1 MASGWGSTADARRL
15 DARFADAWRL
25 LAHDGTRYLHLDYRE
40 AYYAK
45 VLLDALFGR
54 ESFLNEIIWAY
65 DYGAKSKNRWPTNHD
80 RILV

>member
-1 MASGWGSTADARRL
+1 MLAD
-15 DARFADAWRL
+15 
-25 LAHDGTRYLHLDYRE
+25 DGTLCLHLDYRE

-54 ESFLNEIIWAY
+54 ARFLNEIIWPY

>member
-1 MASGWGSTADARRL
+1 
-15 DARFADAWRL
+15 
-25 LAHDGTRYLHLDYRE
+25 
-40 AYYAK
+40 

>member
-1 MASGWGSTADARRL
+1 MWAGARRL
-15 DARFADAWRL
+15 DARFADACRL
-25 LAHDGTRYLHLDYRE
+25 LADDGTLYLHLDYRE
-40 AYYAK
+40 AHYAT

>member
-1 MASGWGSTADARRL
+1 MPAAWTPDSLMPGDCSPMTASVTCTSTS
-15 DARFADAWRL
+15 
-25 LAHDGTRYLHLDYRE
+25 E

-54 ESFLNEIIWAY
+54 ASFLNEIIWPY